1 MRRPS
6 THIYESHQN
15 DEQEKKE
22 KHKNN
27 TTVLFHFKTT
37 DKSREEEKKALNFE
51 MSKCFHMNI
60 EHIVIQITDTRDDT
74 TYKFI
79 CKRITENEMH
89 ICKHNKENIY
99 PSGIINN

>member
-1 MRRPS
+1 MNKR
-6 THIYESHQN
+6 
-15 DEQEKKE
+15 KK
-22 KHKNN
+22 KNIK
-27 TTVLFHFKTT
+27 TTQPYYFILKQQRT

-60 EHIVIQITDTRDDT
+60 EHIVVQITGTRDDT